1 MSSQIVCPTCGMS
14 ASASDH
20 RQLQPVPVTS
30 VDIDLRRCRNC
41 GDAFAVVDRCLDDL
55 HLFATNTFHR

>member
-20 RQLQPVPVTS
+20 RQLKPVPVTS
-30 VDIDLRRCRNC
+30 ADVDLRRCRNC
-41 GDAFAVVDRCLDDL
+41 GDAFAVDDRRLDDR
-55 HLFATNTFHR
+55 HLFATNTLQR